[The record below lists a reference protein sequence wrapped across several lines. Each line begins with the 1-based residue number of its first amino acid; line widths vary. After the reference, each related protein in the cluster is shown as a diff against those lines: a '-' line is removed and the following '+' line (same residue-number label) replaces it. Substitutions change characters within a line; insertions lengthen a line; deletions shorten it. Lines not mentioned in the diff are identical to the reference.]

1 MKLRGKASERRNG
14 AQRHTRRFG
23 KARRAAL
30 LRKRST
36 VFVASCELFYS
47 PSPGI
52 ALVFYSTVEHS
63 ERLNVAFGGGVLDKA
78 GHDRNTVESG
88 FFGEKSPDLDV
99 RMDSGFQLSIEPE
112 RCFWAGR
119 NCAVPSL
126 AAAFNLA
133 V

>member
-1 MKLRGKASERRNG
+1 MKLRRKASKRRNG

-23 KARRAAL
+23 KARRAAF
-30 LRKRST
+30 LRKRSA

-52 ALVFYSTVEHS
+52 ALVLYSTVEHS
-63 ERLNVAFGGGVLDKA
+63 ERLNVAFCGYVLDKD
-78 GHDRNTVESG
+78 GHDRYTVESG
-88 FFGEKSPDLDV
+88 FFGEKSPDLAV
-99 RMDSGFQLSIEPE
+99 RMDTGFQLSVERE
-112 RCFWAGR
+112 RCFSAGR

-126 AAAFNLA
+126 AAFNLD

>member
-1 MKLRGKASERRNG
+1 MKLRRKATKHRNG

-36 VFVASCELFYS
+36 VFVASGELFYS

-52 ALVFYSTVEHS
+52 ALVFYSTVEYS

-78 GHDRNTVESG
+78 GHDRNAVESG

-99 RMDSGFQLSIEPE
+99 RMDSGFQLSVEPE
-112 RCFWAGR
+112 CCFSTVR

-126 AAAFNLA
+126 AAAFDLT